1 MPEKRVALVVGAAS
15 GIGAATAR
23 RLARDGFRLAVADR
37 DQAALAGVATETGAC
52 AFPVDI
58 ADEAS
63 VTTLF
68 DAVETALGPVAVLV
82 NTAAISPM
90 KPGGGMLGMADT
102 SSDVIRR
109 VMDINVLGALW
120 LSREYSLRANRV
132 ERGDGRVVLLSSS
145 AARLGGMRSAVVYS
159 TSKGAIQS
167 LVKGLAR
174 ELAPRAITVNCVA
187 PGLVDTPM
195 LRAGLDP
202 AQDEEA
208 NKAVPL
214 GRIGTADEMANAIA
228 WLVSDQAAYMTGA
241 TLDVN
246 GGYHML

>member
-1 MPEKRVALVVGAAS
+1 MADTKIALIVGAAS

-23 RLARDGFRLAVADR
+23 RLARDGYCL
-37 DQAALAGVATETGAC
+37 ALADLADGPLLEVARETGAL
-52 AFPVDI
+52 AFTVDI
-58 ADEAS
+58 ADADC
-63 VTTLF
+63 VAALF
-68 DAVETALGPVAVLV
+68 DAVEAALGPVTILI

-90 KPGGGMLGMADT
+90 KPGGGMLGMADAAPELL
-102 SSDVIRR
+102 RR
-109 VMDINVLGALW
+109 VIDVNVMGALW
-120 LSREYSLRANRV
+120 LGREYALRASRAAP
-132 ERGDGRVVLLSSS
+132 GGRVVMLSSS

-159 TSKGAIQS
+159 ASKGAIQS
-167 LVKGLAR
+167 FVKGLAR
-174 ELAPRAITVNCVA
+174 ELAPQGITVNCVA

-202 AQDEEA
+202 ADDEA
-208 NKAVPL
+208 ASGTVPL

>member
-1 MPEKRVALVVGAAS
+1 MTEKRIALIIGAAS
-15 GIGAATAR
+15 GIGAATAE
-23 RLARDGFRLAVADR
+23 RLARDGFRLALADI
-37 DQAALAGVATETGAC
+37 DLAALADVAKKVGGA
-52 AFPVDI
+52 AFRVDI
-58 ADEAS
+58 AEAAS
-63 VTTLF
+63 VTALF
-68 DAVETALGPVAVLV
+68 DAIEAGLGPVSVLV

-90 KPGGGMLGMADT
+90 KAGGGMLGMADASPET
-102 SSDVIRR
+102 VRR
-109 VMDINVLGALW
+109 VIDVNVMGALW
-120 LSREYSLRANRV
+120 LSREYALRADQIP
-132 ERGDGRVVLLSSS
+132 EGGRVVMLSSS

-159 TSKGAIQS
+159 ASKGAIQS

-174 ELAPRAITVNCVA
+174 ELAPRGITVNCVA

-202 AQDEEA
+202 AQDNEA
-208 NKAVPL
+208 SKAVPL

-246 GGYHML
+246 GGYHMF